1 MKNTMMT
8 LVEMIDTALFNLLA
22 HVGGF
27 VLLNFDKIILS
38 LVPIVALI
46 VIHSF
51 CTR

>member
-8 LVEMIDTALFNLLA
+8 LVEMIDNALFNLLA

-38 LVPIVALI
+38 FIA
-46 VIHSF
+46 VIGIYSF